1 MFTLTSDSAIDVFRA
16 RADELGI
23 RIIPLTYTVDG
34 VTIEDFASGEDEYK
48 KFYDD
53 LKNGSM
59 PVTSQ
64 INPFAHEEFW
74 EKVYA
79 EDKQDIVH
87 ITLSSGLS
95 QTYTSACKAAESFME
110 KHPGVHVYVVDS
122 LGATQAEAP
131 VYEKAIELRDS
142 GVSAADAAEALAVYP
157 HRIQVYIIVD
167 DLFHLKRGGR
177 ISAASAVMGTM
188 IGIKPIIVFNEEGK
202 LCVYKKPVGAQNRAR
217 SHRGVLHRP
226 GEQKNMDRPCGRARQ
241 GGGSESRYRKAVRFE
256 GADRLDRPGHR
267 SAYQP
272 RHRRH
277 TFRSQ
282 QQTEYQ
288 GVKLQ
293 ARGRHAQIHVKSIK
307 KQTDKVDFGTVRN
320 RLCFSERNICVFI
333 FPAHKKRIMRR
344 GTP

>member
-202 LCVYKKPVGAQNRAR
+202 LCVYKKPVGWKKALKT
-217 SHRGVLHRP
+217 VLDHIEEYCTDPANKKIWIAHADALDKAEEAKAAIEKRV
-226 GEQKNMDRPCGRARQ
+226 
-241 GGGSESRYRKAVRFE
+241 GS
-256 GADRLDRPGHR
+256 
-267 SAYQP
+267 
-272 RHRRH
+272 
-277 TFRSQ
+277 
-282 QQTEYQ
+282 
-288 GVKLQ
+288 
-293 ARGRHAQIHVKSIK
+293 
-307 KQTDKVDFGTVRN
+307 
-320 RLCFSERNICVFI
+320 
-333 FPAHKKRIMRR
+333 
-344 GTP
+344 

>member
-95 QTYTSACKAAESFME
+95 QTYTSACKAAESVME

-202 LCVYKKPVGAQNRAR
+202 LCVYKKPVGWKKALKTVLDHIEEYCTDPANKKIWIAHADALDKAEEAKAAIEKRFGSKVQIGWIGPVIGAHINR
-217 SHRGVLHRP
+217 
-226 GEQKNMDRPCGRARQ
+226 
-241 GGGSESRYRKAVRFE
+241 
-256 GADRLDRPGHR
+256 
-267 SAYQP
+267 
-272 RHRRH
+272 
-277 TFRSQ
+277 
-282 QQTEYQ
+282 
-288 GVKLQ
+288 
-293 ARGRHAQIHVKSIK
+293 
-307 KQTDKVDFGTVRN
+307 GTVGILFEAN
-320 RLCFSERNICVFI
+320 SRLNIK
-333 FPAHKKRIMRR
+333 A
-344 GTP
+344 

>member
-110 KHPGVHVYVVDS
+110 KHPGVLVYVVDS

-202 LCVYKKPVGAQNRAR
+202 LCVYKKPVGWKKALKTVLDHIEEYCTDPANKKIWIAHADALDKAEEAKAAIEKRFGSKVQIGWIGPVIGAHINR
-217 SHRGVLHRP
+217 
-226 GEQKNMDRPCGRARQ
+226 
-241 GGGSESRYRKAVRFE
+241 
-256 GADRLDRPGHR
+256 
-267 SAYQP
+267 
-272 RHRRH
+272 
-277 TFRSQ
+277 
-282 QQTEYQ
+282 
-288 GVKLQ
+288 
-293 ARGRHAQIHVKSIK
+293 
-307 KQTDKVDFGTVRN
+307 GTVGILFEAN
-320 RLCFSERNICVFI
+320 SRLNIK
-333 FPAHKKRIMRR
+333 A
-344 GTP
+344 

>member
-1 MFTLTSDSAIDVFRA
+1 MFTLTTDSAVDVFRS
-16 RADELGI
+16 ELDRLGVYWV
-23 RIIPLTYTVDG
+23 PLTYTIDG
-34 VTIEDFASGEDEYK
+34 NIYADDFSDDARYK
-48 KFYDD
+48 EFYDEIRKGA
-53 LKNGSM
+53 L

-64 INPFAHEEFW
+64 INPYEHEEFW

-202 LCVYKKPVGAQNRAR
+202 LCVYKKPVGWKKALKTVLDHIEEYCTDPANKKIWIAHADALDKAEEAKAAIEKRFGSKVQIGWIGPVIGAHINR
-217 SHRGVLHRP
+217 
-226 GEQKNMDRPCGRARQ
+226 
-241 GGGSESRYRKAVRFE
+241 
-256 GADRLDRPGHR
+256 
-267 SAYQP
+267 
-272 RHRRH
+272 
-277 TFRSQ
+277 
-282 QQTEYQ
+282 
-288 GVKLQ
+288 
-293 ARGRHAQIHVKSIK
+293 
-307 KQTDKVDFGTVRN
+307 GTVGILFEAN
-320 RLCFSERNICVFI
+320 SRLNIK
-333 FPAHKKRIMRR
+333 A
-344 GTP
+344 

>member
-34 VTIEDFASGEDEYK
+34 VTIEDFASREDEYK

-202 LCVYKKPVGAQNRAR
+202 LCVYKKPVGWKKALKTVLDHIEEYCTDPANKKIWIAHADALDKAEEAKAAIEKRFGSKVQIGWIGPVIGAHINR
-217 SHRGVLHRP
+217 
-226 GEQKNMDRPCGRARQ
+226 
-241 GGGSESRYRKAVRFE
+241 
-256 GADRLDRPGHR
+256 
-267 SAYQP
+267 
-272 RHRRH
+272 
-277 TFRSQ
+277 
-282 QQTEYQ
+282 
-288 GVKLQ
+288 
-293 ARGRHAQIHVKSIK
+293 
-307 KQTDKVDFGTVRN
+307 GTVGILFEAN
-320 RLCFSERNICVFI
+320 SRLNIK
-333 FPAHKKRIMRR
+333 A
-344 GTP
+344 